1 MRLRRVVPLVLLLV
15 VVALVT
21 AGCSGDDGDDAGGSS
36 GDGAPS
42 APFDGTNW
50 VLTDRSD
57 LGTPLG
63 SVAVTA
69 RFTSDTMAGSA
80 GCNTYRAPIAR
91 DDPKVEVTGPI
102 ATTQMACIG
111 GADGVERA
119 YLAVLPDV
127 RTYAID
133 GNRLTLRDLDGTT
146 LLVYRAGGVADL
158 VGDWTATSYF
168 AGDAIQSVATGVTV
182 TARFTPETV
191 SGNGGCNQFNGPADI
206 GRDTIRLG
214 PLASTLM
221 GCSEPVATQE
231 QQYLAALELAR
242 TYEVKGGRLTLFR
255 QGGTIAATFERT

>member
-1 MRLRRVVPLVLLLV
+1 MRLHRAVPVVLLLV

-21 AGCSGDDGDDAGGSS
+21 AGCSGNNDDGAGGSS
-36 GDGAPS
+36 DDGTTA
-42 APFDGTNW
+42 APFQGTNW

-57 LGTPLG
+57 LGTALG

-69 RFTSDTMAGSA
+69 RFTTDTMTGSA

-91 DDPKVEVTGPI
+91 DDPKVEVTGSI

-111 GADGVERA
+111 GADSVERA

-127 RTYAID
+127 RTYVID
-133 GNRLTLRDLDGTT
+133 GNVLTLRDLDGST

-158 VGDWTATSYF
+158 VGDWTAISYF
-168 AGDAIQSVATGVTV
+168 TGDAIQSVSTGATV

-191 SGNGGCNQFNGPADI
+191 NGNGGCNQFSGPADI
-206 GRDTIRLG
+206 GGETIRLG
-214 PLASTLM
+214 PLASTLI
-221 GCSEPVATQE
+221 GCAEPIATQE
-231 QQYLAALELAR
+231 QDYLAALELAR